1 MYINQNISLRQGG
14 RKVHKGG
21 KDKLKRFLNE
31 DELDEWISDGNS
43 AQFLKDC
50 EKIDFSFENV
60 MPATMHTTDSG
71 VDFLSFLA
79 GGDWEIPL
87 LVILYWDGKK
97 YRGYIPIKGNV
108 INLKTKSA
116 FGNYDEEDEE
126 YIKEY
131 YGKEIEMDEIEPDI
145 NSCFEDFEQR
155 VEVINDIPI
164 KINKILQLIKSSEW
178 IDDDY
183 DNWCYDDNYNE
194 TDWTTVKRVLDE
206 KEGGDLNYVPAY
218 VDVNKTLKTN
228 EFKIQITD
236 VEYNNEDWTIY
247 RMIDNNDKLLCYI
260 LTVD

>member
-1 MYINQNISLRQGG
+1 M
-14 RKVHKGG
+14 
-21 KDKLKRFLNE
+21 
-31 DELDEWISDGNS
+31 W
-43 AQFLKDC
+43 
-50 EKIDFSFENV
+50 NV
-60 MPATMHTTDSG
+60 Y
-71 VDFLSFLA
+71 FLA
-79 GGDWEIPL
+79 GGDWEQPL
-87 LVILYWDGKK
+87 LVILYWDDKS
-97 YRGYIPIKGNV
+97 YRGYIPLKGNV

-131 YGKEIEMDEIEPDI
+131 YGEEVEMYEIEPDI

-164 KINKILQLIKSSEW
+164 KINKLLQLINSESSEW

-194 TDWTTVKRVLDE
+194 TDWTTVKRVLNE
-206 KEGGDLNYVPAY
+206 KEGGDLNYIPAD
-218 VDVNKTLKTN
+218 VDINKILKTN
-228 EFKIQITD
+228 EFKIQINE

-260 LTVD
+260 LTID